1 MVIKLSFYYFINR
14 KNNEI
19 YILVGSMKLTVAM
32 KIIGGFTIISLLLF
46 LTSIISWSSLNTIG
60 DATKQ
65 QNELAIPTLKG
76 SNKLANDLTNIGN
89 LTLRAYYQTE
99 LAPLANNRASF
110 DADKADFRTQL
121 KKLKNIVKD
130 ETNLI
135 TNLRKVDAVYD
146 NLEGEIDSVLNNR
159 KLAIEQYA
167 TLVEKVDLIEEKAD
181 DTATVLLDLADHDL
195 ADTKLQRAVSLAEH
209 LETLLN
215 SMVSS
220 AFEYREIIDQQSA
233 TLVANEIKNSFT
245 DITNS
250 VDDVISELN
259 QQGAPSVAEE
269 LGASFSE
276 LKNYIT
282 GSEKIFDNKDS
293 QLNAM
298 ASATNSLKAS
308 EEGISKSNAILAT
321 QVDLANK
328 NTIET
333 GILVEDS
340 VSDGTRNTVVITLIS
355 IALAIAIAWVTLT
368 SITRPLG
375 RVNEMLNVVASG
387 DLSRKLDESGN
398 DEFAQLSR
406 NCNLLIDSLRSLI
419 QSIVSRSTQLATAA
433 EQTSAVTAQ
442 STTAIEEQR
451 TQVEQAAS
459 ATTEM
464 SSTSQSVLSSANDA
478 LGEIK
483 QADDEAERVKVI
495 SGRNRETIELL
506 ANEVESASQVINKL
520 QQDSASIGGILD
532 VIRGIAEQTNLLAL
546 NAAIEAARAGE
557 QGRGFAVVADE
568 VRTLAS
574 RTQESTQEIQNMIEV
589 LQGGAEK
596 AVSVMETGKKQATN
610 CVDQSVQ
617 AEQALDTITHA
628 VHEAFDRSSQI
639 ATAAEEQSVVAHE
652 ISENLE
658 SIVAIAEQTTA
669 GSQQTAESSSEVARL
684 AEELQQSVQ
693 EFKL

>member
-1 MVIKLSFYYFINR
+1 
-14 KNNEI
+14 
-19 YILVGSMKLTVAM
+19 MKLTVAM
-32 KIIGGFTIISLLLF
+32 KIIGGFTIISLLLI
-46 LTSIISWSSLNTIG
+46 LTSVISWNSLATIG

-89 LTLRAYYQTE
+89 LTLRAYYQTKLSA
-99 LAPLANNRASF
+99 LAENRTAF
-110 DADKADFRTQL
+110 DSDKSDFRAQL
-121 KKLKNIVKD
+121 KNLKSVVS
-130 ETNLI
+130 EEASLI
-135 TNLRKVDAVYD
+135 ANLRKVDSVYN
-146 NLEGEIDSVLNNR
+146 NLESEIDSVINNR
-159 KLAIEQYA
+159 KRAIEQHDI
-167 TLVEKVDLIEEKAD
+167 LVEKIDVVEEKAD
-181 DTATVLLDLADHDL
+181 DTATILLDLADHEL
-195 ADTKLQRAVSLAEH
+195 AETKLQRAVSLAEQ

-220 AFEYREIIDQQSA
+220 SFEYREVTDQQSA
-233 TLVANEIKNSFT
+233 SLVASE
-245 DITNS
+245 ITNS
-250 VDDVISELN
+250 FSDIERSVEDVL
-259 QQGAPSVAEE
+259 
-269 LGASFSE
+269 SE
-276 LKNYIT
+276 LKQQGMESIADELTSSLEELRSYIT
-282 GSEKIFDNKDS
+282 GSEQLFTNKNN
-293 QLNAM
+293 QLNAISVAT
-298 ASATNSLKAS
+298 ASLNSA
-308 EEGISKSNAILAT
+308 ETGINNANAILAT
-321 QVDLANK
+321 QVELANE
-328 NTIET
+328 NTVAT
-333 GILVEDS
+333 SILVEDS
-340 VSDGTRNTVVITLIS
+340 VSEGTRNTLLITIISVV
-355 IALAIAIAWVTLT
+355 LAIVIAWVTLT
-368 SITRPLG
+368 SIIRPLG

-387 DLSRKLDESGN
+387 DLSRKLDESGE

-406 NCNLLIDSLRSLI
+406 NCNLLIDSLRNLI

-464 SSTSQSVLSSANDA
+464 SSTAQSVLSSANDA

-506 ANEVESASQVINKL
+506 ASEVESASQVINKL

-596 AVSVMETGKKQATN
+596 AVTVMDTGKKQASN
-610 CVDQSVQ
+610 CVDQSVE
-617 AEQALDTITHA
+617 AEKALDTITHA

-639 ATAAEEQSVVAHE
+639 ATSAEEQSVVAHE

-669 GSQQTAESSSEVARL
+669 GSKQTAESSSEVARL